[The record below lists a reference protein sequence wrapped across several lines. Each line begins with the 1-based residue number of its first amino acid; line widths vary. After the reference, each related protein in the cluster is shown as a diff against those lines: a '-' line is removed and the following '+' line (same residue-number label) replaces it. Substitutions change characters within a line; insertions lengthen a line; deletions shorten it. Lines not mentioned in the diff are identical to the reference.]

1 MAIEMHERRNS
12 SAARALRWA
21 DTEIAA
27 LAERQH
33 GVVAR
38 RQLLELGVD
47 RHAIRYRLLV
57 GRLYVLHPGIY
68 AVGHRAVSVAARD
81 MAAVLACGPGALL
94 SHRAAG
100 SRWRLRPSARP
111 GIDVTVPRRRGEREG
126 IELHVGLVPPDE
138 RTMRDGIPVTTVP
151 RTLLDLAA
159 VLRPD
164 QLERA
169 IEQAEL
175 LRLTDPLSLPVVL
188 QRYPGRRGTAT
199 LRRLLAGA
207 QLGATVT
214 RSTLEERFLAFVADI
229 GLPRPEVNAWLRLDG
244 EWIEVDCLWRAERVA
259 LELDGHR
266 VHGTRAAFE
275 RDRSRDRL
283 LHVEGWTPVRI
294 TWRQLARDAS
304 GLESDLRAL
313 LTT

>member
-1 MAIEMHERRNS
+1 
-12 SAARALRWA
+12 
-21 DTEIAA
+21 
-27 LAERQH
+27 
-33 GVVAR
+33 
-38 RQLLELGVD
+38 
-47 RHAIRYRLLV
+47 
-57 GRLYVLHPGIY
+57 
-68 AVGHRAVSVAARD
+68 
-81 MAAVLACGPGALL
+81 
-94 SHRAAG
+94 
-100 SRWRLRPSARP
+100 
-111 GIDVTVPRRRGEREG
+111 VTVLRRRGEREG

-169 IEQAEL
+169 IEQAEV

-214 RSTLEERFLAFVADI
+214 RSTLEERFLAFVADT

-275 RDRSRDRL
+275 RDRSRDRR